1 MGGIRG
7 MLSRGRAFALRQ
19 HQFCDKPLAVRSP
32 VLLGTSLV
40 IILCLG
46 HVPIQVR
53 RTASGCWLRVQRDH
67 GIMRRTSTVG
77 TCEPVSALLASKLAV
92 LVPVP
97 VIMCG
102 PNFDNT
108 SDCADCGGSLAACAP
123 SRMCWHRSLQY
134 PATSTVP
141 TYRPT

>member
-77 TCEPVSALLASKLAV
+77 TCEPVALTSTTPQTVRIAV
-92 LVPVP
+92 GVLPRARLHECV
-97 VIMCG
+97 G
-102 PNFDNT
+102 T
-108 SDCADCGGSLAACAP
+108 AAC
-123 SRMCWHRSLQY
+123 STQLRVQY
-134 PATSTVP
+134 PP
-141 TYRPT
+141 TDRPSYQ